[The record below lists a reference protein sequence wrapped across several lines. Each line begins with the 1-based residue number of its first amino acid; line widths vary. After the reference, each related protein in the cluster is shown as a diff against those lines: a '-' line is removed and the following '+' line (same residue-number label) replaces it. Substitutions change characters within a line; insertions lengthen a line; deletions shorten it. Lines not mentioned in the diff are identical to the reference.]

1 MSTAIAC
8 IESGRDYL
16 VVEKDE
22 GFFEQGLKRIAE
34 SVKVNGSER

>member
-1 MSTAIAC
+1 
-8 IESGRDYL
+8 
-16 VVEKDE
+16 VEKDE